1 MGRPRDKWL
10 DKTINEY
17 WKEVVISHRKILAV
31 EDFDKNR
38 QSHVKQ
44 VKEAAA
50 RQKEKFVILKD

>member
-1 MGRPRDKWL
+1 M
-10 DKTINEY
+10 NN
-17 WKEVVISHRKILAV
+17 HRNTLAV

-38 QSHVKQ
+38 QFHVKQ